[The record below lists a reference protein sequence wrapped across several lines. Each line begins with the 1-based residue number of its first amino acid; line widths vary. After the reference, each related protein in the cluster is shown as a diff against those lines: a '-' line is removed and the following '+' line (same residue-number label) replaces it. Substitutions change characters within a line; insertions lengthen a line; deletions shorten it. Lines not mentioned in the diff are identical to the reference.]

1 MRTEVKTSV
10 SVLVLEVEL
19 KLSSGEASPTI
30 WSCYANI
37 SVFINRENNQ
47 FLKKL
52 MNNDN
57 DLKFASHYQIV
68 GLASPLHFIIAHQC
82 SCTLGGCYK
91 CQHLAC

>member
-52 MNNDN
+52 MNND
-57 DLKFASHYQIV
+57 DLKFA
-68 GLASPLHFIIAHQC
+68 
-82 SCTLGGCYK
+82 
-91 CQHLAC
+91 